1 MLLMLIGGILRKWGY
16 KVKKLQKLLLLRQV
30 IGAERDKQLSL
41 LVELN
46 DKLNV
51 CEKLGLKENV
61 AILDSDIASRK
72 STLILIN
79 EIMEDTN
86 KAIGDCE

>member
-1 MLLMLIGGILRKWGY
+1 MR
-16 KVKKLQKLLLLRQV
+16 KLQKLLLLRQV
-30 IGAERDKQLSL
+30 IGAEREKQISL

>member
-1 MLLMLIGGILRKWGY
+1 MLISGILRKWGY
-16 KVKKLQKLLLLRQV
+16 NVKKLQKLLLLRQV
-30 IGAERDKQLSL
+30 IGAEREKQISL

>member
-16 KVKKLQKLLLLRQV
+16 KVKKLQKLLLLRQL
-30 IGAERDKQLSL
+30 IGAEREKQISL

-61 AILDSDIASRK
+61 AILDSDIANRK

>member
-1 MLLMLIGGILRKWGY
+1 M
-16 KVKKLQKLLLLRQV
+16 KKLQKLLLLRQV
-30 IGAERDKQLSL
+30 IEAEREKQISL

-46 DKLNV
+46 GKLNV

>member
-1 MLLMLIGGILRKWGY
+1 M
-16 KVKKLQKLLLLRQV
+16 KKLQKLLLLRQL
-30 IGAERDKQLSL
+30 IGAERDKQLAL

-46 DKLNV
+46 DKMQI
-51 CEKLGLKENV
+51 CEKLGLKENI

-86 KAIGDCE
+86 KAIAECE